1 MEEVVYVV
9 LGVGDKE
16 YGDVEAYSWEIEPT
30 PKRGDLNMGHVT
42 TTKSET
48 SVHVFTVKIRS
59 SINYTYLQYRKG

>member
-9 LGVGDKE
+9 LVVGDKE
-16 YGDVEAYSWEIEPT
+16 CGDVEAYSWEIEPT

-48 SVHVFTVKIRS
+48 SD
-59 SINYTYLQYRKG
+59 Y